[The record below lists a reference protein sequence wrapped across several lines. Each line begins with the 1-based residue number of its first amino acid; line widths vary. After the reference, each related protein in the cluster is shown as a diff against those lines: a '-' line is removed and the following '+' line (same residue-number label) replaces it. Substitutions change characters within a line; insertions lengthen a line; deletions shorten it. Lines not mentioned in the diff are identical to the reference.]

1 MLNMQKTK
9 LQANMVKKTIEDI
22 LAAMQFT
29 SETC

>member
-1 MLNMQKTK
+1 MLNLQKTK
-9 LQANMVKKTIEDI
+9 LQTNMVKKTIEDI

>member
-1 MLNMQKTK
+1 MLNLQKTK